1 MAYPFHAILCPV
13 GFNGNYA
20 GALSMAR
27 RLHIEPGC
35 VIYLLHV
42 IPSLPPHREGA
53 FVDVSL
59 EEGTRE
65 EAARRRLT
73 KIAGE
78 QLAGANYKLLV
89 ANCETPDHVAES
101 IINTAQQIGA
111 DVVVMATHGRVGLPH
126 ELFGSITERV
136 VQQSRCP
143 VLTVRL
149 DG

>member
-27 RLHIEPGC
+27 RLHIEPGS
-35 VIYLLHV
+35 VIYVLHV
-42 IPSLPPHREGA
+42 IPALPPHREGA

-59 EEGTRE
+59 EEGARE
-65 EAARRRLT
+65 KAARQRLER
-73 KIAGE
+73 IAGE
-78 QLAGANYKLLV
+78 QLSGANYKVLV
-89 ANCETPDHVAES
+89 ANCSAPDQIAES
-101 IINTAQQIGA
+101 IINTAQQVRA

-149 DG
+149 EG

>member
-27 RLHIEPGC
+27 RLQIEPGS
-35 VIYLLHV
+35 VIYVLHV

-59 EEGTRE
+59 EEGARE
-65 EAARRRLT
+65 QAARRRLE
-73 KIAGE
+73 KLAGE
-78 QLAGANYKLLV
+78 QLGSSNHKLLV
-89 ANCETPDHVAES
+89 ATCETPDHIAES
-101 IINTAQQIGA
+101 IINTAQQVRA